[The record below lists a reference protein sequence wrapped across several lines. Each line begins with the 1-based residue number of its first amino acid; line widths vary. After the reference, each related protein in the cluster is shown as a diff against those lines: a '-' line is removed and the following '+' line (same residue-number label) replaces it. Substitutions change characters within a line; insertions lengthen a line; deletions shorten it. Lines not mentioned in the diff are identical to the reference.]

1 MSDLFDFF
9 KQNESK
15 LHEKPPE
22 RVWQKLE
29 QQLKE
34 KRPRPKRRGIP
45 FLQLG
50 TVALVITIL
59 IFIGLMVWYFVK
71 KT

>member
-34 KRPRPKRRGIP
+34 KRPRPKRHGIP

-50 TVALVITIL
+50 TVALIITIL
-59 IFIGLMVWYFVK
+59 IFIGLVVWYFVK